1 MLNRHDN
8 YVWLITRAISAMSN
22 YLLPCLVLPLV
33 AAKVLGSRLR
43 EGIEPLR
50 RWRYWLGMAV
60 VVILMEWLSALLSA
74 GTSSQ
79 ASIWTQIVGTIRSA
93 LANVPQV
100 VEIVAEAA
108 LVSYFVTRQRETSN
122 LNRQAV
128 S

>member
-43 EGIEPLR
+43 EGLEPLR
-50 RWRYWLGMAV
+50 RWRYWLAMAV
-60 VVILMEWLSALLSA
+60 VVILMEWLSDLLSA
-74 GTSSQ
+74 GTSLQ
-79 ASIWTQIVGTIRSA
+79 ASIWAQIISTIRA
-93 LANVPQV
+93 AVADVPQV

-108 LVSYFVTRQRETSN
+108 LVSYFVVARRESSN
-122 LNRQAV
+122 LNR
-128 S
+128 